1 MPAPIAAMVTARRN
15 RGFTIIELMITVAII
30 GILSAI
36 ALPAYNDYV
45 LRGKFAEATAQLS
58 GVRVRMEQYYQDNR
72 SYESNVTAGTCGV
85 AIPAT
90 KYFTYACAL
99 GGSDQKYT
107 ITATGIAAAGTGGFG
122 FTIDQSNARTTASVK
137 SGWQLPSPNNCW
149 VQKKAGTC

>member
-1 MPAPIAAMVTARRN
+1 MSAPIAEMVTARRY

-58 GVRVRMEQYYQDNR
+58 GLRVRMEQYFQDNR
-72 SYESNVTAGTCGV
+72 SYESNVTAGNCGV
-85 AIPAT
+85 AMTAT

-99 GGSDQKYT
+99 GASDQEYT
-107 ITATGIAAAGTGGFG
+107 ITATGIAAAGTGDFG
-122 FTIDQSNARTTASVK
+122 FTINQSNARTTASVK
-137 SGWQLPSPNNCW
+137 SGWKLPSPNNCW
-149 VQKKAGTC
+149 VQKKAGIC